1 MNKKLIMTLVCIALV
16 FLVIG
21 CVAPQAE
28 KQVVEKMNLLQQKYL
43 IKENFST
50 NQAIMNNYINDLSL
64 LKGQNLGGEGK
75 IIEAELYSAQTFY
88 YLNKALIS
96 STSIDYK
103 KFSCSSKEAKETISS
118 INLAEEYQKKAVSSI
133 QALSPDQKENLRANQ
148 LDTVK
153 NYEQTIS
160 QIKSF
165 FEQKC

>member
-1 MNKKLIMTLVCIALV
+1 MAIVLMALILLML
-16 FLVIG
+16 G
-21 CVAPQAE
+21 CVNPQSE
-28 KQVVEKMNLLQQKYL
+28 KQAFEKMNLLQQKYL

-50 NQAIMNNYINDLSL
+50 NQAIMNDYINELSL
-64 LKGQNLGGEGK
+64 LKGQNPGEEGK

-96 STSIDYK
+96 STSIDYQK
-103 KFSCSSKEAKETISS
+103 LSCSAKEVKETISS
-118 INLAEEYQKKAVSSI
+118 INLAEEYQKKTVSSI
-133 QALSPDQKENLRANQ
+133 QTLSEDQQKNLRTNQ
-148 LDTVK
+148 LETVK